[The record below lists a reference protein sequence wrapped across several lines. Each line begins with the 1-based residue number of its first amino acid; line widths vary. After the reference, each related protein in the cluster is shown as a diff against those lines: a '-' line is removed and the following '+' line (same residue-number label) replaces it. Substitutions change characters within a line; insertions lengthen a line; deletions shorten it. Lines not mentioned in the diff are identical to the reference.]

1 MIRIQDQKKE
11 VRSNKY
17 VRHNKIA
24 QKVKKIGGTAV
35 GVCAVV
41 GVGVA
46 KYGKEAIKNAPQL
59 AKAAGEV
66 VKTII
71 KL

>member
-1 MIRIQDQKKE
+1 MIRMQDQKKE
-11 VRSNKY
+11 LKSNKY
-17 VRHNKIA
+17 VRHNNMA

-46 KYGKEAIKNAPQL
+46 KYGKEAIKNAPKL

-66 VKTII
+66 VKTVI

>member
-11 VRSNKY
+11 LRNNKY
-17 VRHNKIA
+17 VRHNKMA